1 MKNLKYELR
10 GVGADEPPYN
20 LFVVNPATGYVT
32 ITGILDRES
41 IAQYNVSGMTMMTM
55 VIDDD
60 KVGFNTYSY

>member
-10 GVGADEPPYN
+10 GVGADEHPYN
-20 LFVVNPATGYVT
+20 LFVVNPETGYVRV
-32 ITGILDRES
+32 TGILDRES
-41 IAQYNVSGMTMMTM
+41 IAQYSVSDMTMMTR